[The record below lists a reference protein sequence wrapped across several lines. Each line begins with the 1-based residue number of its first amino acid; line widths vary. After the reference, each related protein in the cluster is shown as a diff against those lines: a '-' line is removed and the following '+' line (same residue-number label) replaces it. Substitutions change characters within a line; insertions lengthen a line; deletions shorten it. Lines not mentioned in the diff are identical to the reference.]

1 MHAKTWRCEEV
12 TSSTWL
18 KHKVLRQERMVRGE
32 QSKPGG
38 GQPSGLV
45 VGSSARVWS
54 LPCVC
59 LAGGWEGVGSPAG

>member
-1 MHAKTWRCEEV
+1 
-12 TSSTWL
+12 
-18 KHKVLRQERMVRGE
+18 MVRGE

-54 LPCVC
+54 RPHVC

>member
-1 MHAKTWRCEEV
+1 MHAKAWRCEEV
-12 TSSTWL
+12 TSSMWL
-18 KHKVLRQERMVRGE
+18 KHKVLHQERVVRGE

-45 VGSSARVWS
+45 VGSSAHVWS
-54 LPCVC
+54 LPCVR